1 MGIVLP
7 ATAIAAVVVA
17 VVTALAL
24 MQNSRGT
31 GAGSLYQAIDNLGR
45 SGSVTA
51 LEQEQQ
57 TLVAMKNAAKTLTV
71 DAKPAMANPTSVL
84 AAQTAGMTSGG
95 TSVGAPAAPANPTGA
110 EAIGKELLPAFGFNQ
125 TTEYDCLYNLW
136 MRESGWNVYAENTAS
151 GAYGIPQS
159 LPGDK
164 MASIAADW
172 QTNPTTQIK
181 WGLTYISGTYGTP
194 CNAWYHEENFGY
206 Y

>member
-1 MGIVLP
+1 LP
-7 ATAIAAVVVA
+7 ATAIAAVIVA

-24 MQNSRGT
+24 MGNSKGT

-57 TLVAMKNAAKTLTV
+57 TLVAMTNAAGTLTV
-71 DAKPAMANPTSVL
+71 DAKPAMANPTSIL
-84 AAQTAGMTSGG
+84 SAQSAQSSSVTGGG
-95 TSVGAPAAPANPTGA
+95 TSVAAPPAPADP
-110 EAIGKELLPAFGFNQ
+110 ELLPSFGFNQ

-194 CNAWYHEENFGY
+194 CNAWVHEENSGY